1 MDTDQYLQLGVVT
14 NPLREPTLRSVIQAL
29 KLPPASQGLD
39 AGCGI
44 GHQVLLLAEAV
55 GPEGHVTGL
64 DITPKFLEYAK
75 QLAGKAGLEER
86 VSFRQGDIYRLPF
99 DDNTF
104 DWLWSADCAG
114 YAPGN
119 PLPLVKEL
127 ARVIKPGGRIFLL
140 FWSSQMLLPGYPLL
154 EARLNATASGIAPFT
169 TSMKPGSHY
178 FRALGW
184 FRDIGLEEP
193 TVQTFAGNFH
203 APLNEKIRSALISLL
218 QMRWPGAE
226 SDLSPKDKAQY
237 QQLCQPDSPDFIL
250 NLPDYYTFFTY
261 SLFHGKV
268 AG

>member
-29 KLPPASQGLD
+29 KLPPGSQGLD

-75 QLAGKAGLEER
+75 QLAGKAGLSGQ
-86 VSFRQGDIYRLPF
+86 VSFREGDIHKLPF
-99 DDNTF
+99 GDNTF

-127 ARVIKPGGRIFLL
+127 TRVIKPGGRVFLL

-154 EARLNATASGIAPFT
+154 EALLDATASGIAPFT
-169 TSMKPGSHY
+169 MGMEPASHY

-184 FRDIGLEEP
+184 FRDAGLEEP
-193 TVQTFAGNFH
+193 TVRTFAGNFQ
-203 APLNEKIRSALISLL
+203 APLNEKIRSALVSLL

-237 QQLCQPDSPDFIL
+237 QRLCLPDSPDFIL